1 MQNKSHSF
9 ILAAAIGQR
18 EIDINMRRKMNVSE
32 EISAYAQV
40 LIPVWEKD
48 FANELDSTFEYY
60 KLLADI
66 P

>member
-1 MQNKSHSF
+1 
-9 ILAAAIGQR
+9 
-18 EIDINMRRKMNVSE
+18 MNVSE

-40 LIPVWEKD
+40 LMPVWQKD

-60 KLLADI
+60 KLFVDI